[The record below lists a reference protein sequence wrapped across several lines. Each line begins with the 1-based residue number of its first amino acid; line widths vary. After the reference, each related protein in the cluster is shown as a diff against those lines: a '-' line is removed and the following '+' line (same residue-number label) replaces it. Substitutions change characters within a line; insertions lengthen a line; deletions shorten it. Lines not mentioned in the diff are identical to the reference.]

1 MTMSSSEGQDA
12 AQSQDVAMRSLE
24 ALAAARPGVARALAG
39 FVAVVADEAKRSSGF
54 ANRLERALAMDS
66 QKDTTATTSGKRSR
80 RPPGPWD
87 PYAVFTEVGED
98 GLRRRLETLDLE
110 QLRDIVAEHGMDT
123 DRLAMKWR
131 DASRVVDRIAE
142 RVVDRA
148 GKGEGFR
155 RA

>member
-1 MTMSSSEGQDA
+1 VTMSSGEGD
-12 AQSQDVAMRSLE
+12 
-24 ALAAARPGVARALAG
+24 AARPQDIAAESLAALEATRPGAASALAR
-39 FVAVVADEAKRSSGF
+39 FIAVVADEAKRSSGF
-54 ANRLERALAMDS
+54 ANRLERALTVDPRKEPAP
-66 QKDTTATTSGKRSR
+66 TPPGKRSR

-87 PYAVFTEVGED
+87 PYAVFAELGED
-98 GLRRRLETLDLE
+98 GLRRRLEALDLE
-110 QLRDIVAEHGMDT
+110 QLRDIVAEHGMDS